1 MSYDEEQQ
9 RRSRVVVETPNARR
23 EEHYVRTT
31 RAPERTGYSTGVIA
45 TVALVAIAA
54 TALIM
59 FFLMNR
65 GDVTN
70 SNVTVATA
78 PPTPIPTVPTP
89 YPTMPT
95 PVVVP
100 PMQQPPVIVQAP
112 PTTTTQPAPIIVTP
126 PAPATGAT
134 TAPALDDATIES
146 KITKALTDDADLGAA
161 NITVTVI
168 SGKATLIG
176 AVKTPDLKARAERLA
191 AAVRG
196 VKAVDNKIM
205 VEGTTP

>member
-9 RRSRVVVETPNARR
+9 RRSRVVVETPTARR
-23 EEHYVRTT
+23 EEQYVRTT
-31 RAPERTGYSTGVIA
+31 RVPDRGGYSTGVIA

-65 GDVTN
+65 SDATN
-70 SNVTVATA
+70 TDVTVATA
-78 PPTPIPTVPTP
+78 PTPIPTAPTP
-89 YPTMPT
+89 LPAA
-95 PVVVP
+95 PVVMP
-100 PMQQPPVIVQAP
+100 PVQQQPPVIIQAP
-112 PTTTTQPAPIIVTP
+112 PATTTQPAPIIVAP
-126 PAPATGAT
+126 PAPPPS
-134 TAPALDDATIES
+134 APALDDATIETNV
-146 KITKALTDDADLGAA
+146 TKALTDDADLGAA

-191 AAVRG
+191 NSIKG

-205 VEGTTP
+205 VEGTPE